1 MIVRNHP
8 EQGLMPHQNDAYGK
22 ASETLEQ
29 ENKSAVIMPT
39 GCGKSFVA
47 LQLMQDNS
55 ENRLLMLVPSK
66 AIKDQMYEYICKYI
80 GNQDTSTSLLESNGP
95 YSMLDGEADNNNR
108 KKVLEA
114 IEKSKFIK
122 ELYRAY
128 EEGKGLGYAGSTK
141 PVGIK
146 SKELWSVL
154 YRLPYLKI
162 DYEENRR
169 RNWIYR

>member
-1 MIVRNHP
+1 
-8 EQGLMPHQNDAYGK
+8 
-22 ASETLEQ
+22 
-29 ENKSAVIMPT
+29 
-39 GCGKSFVA
+39 
-47 LQLMQDNS
+47 
-55 ENRLLMLVPSK
+55 
-66 AIKDQMYEYICKYI
+66 
-80 GNQDTSTSLLESNGP
+80 
-95 YSMLDGEADNNNR
+95 MLDGEADNNNR